1 MTLRESTVNSLGFLP
16 NLMPQDLLQHL
27 YAREEPTAP
36 LSKMRNTCMQRLFA
50 QSNYSRPATIQ
61 TGQGGGKQS
70 APHTNL
76 QRVLPSENGQGME
89 GLCRKDG
96 PVGDFENQESSSQKT
111 IPQKIRKAV

>member
-1 MTLRESTVNSLGFLP
+1 MGHGFIFQIV
-16 NLMPQDLLQHL
+16 QDLLQHL

-70 APHTNL
+70 ASHTNL